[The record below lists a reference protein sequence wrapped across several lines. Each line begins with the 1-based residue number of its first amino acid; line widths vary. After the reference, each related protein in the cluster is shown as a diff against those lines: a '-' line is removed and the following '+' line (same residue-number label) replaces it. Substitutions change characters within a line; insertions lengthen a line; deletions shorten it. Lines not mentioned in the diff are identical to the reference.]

1 MRILGLDYG
10 TKRIGV
16 ALSDKTATIA
26 SPLKTISYDNIT
38 QVLKEI
44 DDLCH
49 EYKVDTIVLGLP
61 KNMNNTYGEKANM
74 VLEFQ
79 KEIEDKLNKKVVLID
94 ERLSTVEAE
103 KLLIKADT
111 TRGKRKTSIDKI
123 AASII
128 LDSYLK
134 RGESLDGRQ

>member
-16 ALSDKTATIA
+16 ALSDLTGTIA
-26 SPLKTISYDNIT
+26 SPLTTIFNNDINEVIN
-38 QVLKEI
+38 EI
-44 DDLCH
+44 GKLCD

-61 KNMNNTYGEKANM
+61 KNMNNTLGEEAKKVM
-74 VLEFQ
+74 DFKLQ
-79 KEIEDKLNKKVVLID
+79 IEDKLKKQVVLID
-94 ERLSTVEAE
+94 ERLTTVEAE
-103 KLLIKADT
+103 KLLITADT
-111 TRGKRKTSIDKI
+111 SRKKRKASIDKI

-134 RGESLDGRQ
+134 RGGINGEK

>member
-16 ALSDKTATIA
+16 ALSDLTGTIA
-26 SPLKTISYDNIT
+26 SPLTTIFNNDINDVIN
-38 QVLKEI
+38 EI
-44 DDLCH
+44 GMLCD

-61 KNMNNTYGEKANM
+61 KNMNNTLGEKAEKVM
-74 VLEFQ
+74 EFKLQ
-79 KEIEDKLNKKVVLID
+79 IEDKLEKQVVLID
-94 ERLSTVEAE
+94 ERLTTVEAE
-103 KLLIKADT
+103 KLLITADT
-111 TRGKRKTSIDKI
+111 SRKKRKASIDKI

-134 RGESLDGRQ
+134 RGGINGEK

>member
-79 KEIEDKLNKKVVLID
+79 KKIEDKLNKKVVLID